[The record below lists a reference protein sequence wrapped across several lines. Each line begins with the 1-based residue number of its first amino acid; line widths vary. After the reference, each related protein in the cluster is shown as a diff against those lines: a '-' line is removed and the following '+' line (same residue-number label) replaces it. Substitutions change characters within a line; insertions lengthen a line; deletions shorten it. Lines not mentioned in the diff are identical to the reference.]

1 MNERV
6 DILENDI
13 NRLYPGVLEI
23 LLYDHSTQSNII
35 WATDNYKNLGDSYT
49 FDSPITTELITQNNG
64 HIIMPR
70 VEKNKKLQKERSR
83 EMAEVFTPSW
93 VCNAQNNII
102 DESWFGK
109 KDTFNREVYTIE
121 DGRGWSRN
129 DSRIQFP
136 EGKSWKDYISEK
148 RLEVTCGEAPYIT
161 SRYDSTSGRF
171 IPIHERIGIL
181 DRKLRV
187 INENT
192 NNSGEWLKAAQL
204 AFKNTYAYEW
214 QGDSLLLA
222 REAMLFTFLENYKSM
237 FLKDPQLKSIRL
249 IAEIISWNVWQMD
262 GLKGVVPNTCK
273 TTLCSEE
280 NLFGEIKITSINCE
294 GCEGGDIASH
304 NGIQCKIKNWSAS
317 SKSKDAEITFVN
329 LLTQNQL

>member
-13 NRLYPGVLEI
+13 NRLYPGVLEM

-49 FDSPITTELITQNNG
+49 FDSPITTELITKNNG

-70 VEKNKKLQKERSR
+70 VEKNKTLQKERSR

-121 DGRGWSRN
+121 DGRGWSPN
-129 DSRIQFP
+129 DSQIQFP

-222 REAMLFTFLENYKSM
+222 REAMLVTFLENYKFM
-237 FLKDPQLKSIRL
+237 FHKDPQLKSIRL

-294 GCEGGDIASH
+294 GCEGGDITSH